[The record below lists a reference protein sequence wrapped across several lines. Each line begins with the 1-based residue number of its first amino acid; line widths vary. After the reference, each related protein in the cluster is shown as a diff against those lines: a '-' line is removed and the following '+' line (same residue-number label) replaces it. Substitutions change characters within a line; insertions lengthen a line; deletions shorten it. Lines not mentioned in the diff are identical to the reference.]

1 MLEKILVRKDYSV
14 QAVFNLDPKEV
25 DPKLMVS
32 GYEIPDPQTLS
43 DPTAQ
48 QYAAFLRAAI
58 PAVDPHYT
66 FRKDVIGDIFHWWI
80 DDESRDVLQLWGPT
94 GSGKTSAFD
103 EWCGRL
109 GVPRFAVKGH
119 KGMEPH
125 EAFGH
130 YVAGPNGETIF
141 APGPVTLAAQYG
153 LPCIIN
159 EYDRIQPSRAIVFN
173 DVFEARSFP
182 MPGKHGEMLVPREG
196 FRVCITSNT
205 NLVEDLSGN
214 YGTAAAQDTSLLERI
229 CSIHVQY
236 PEVETER
243 QILQKVLAQFDDQLL
258 SYWFDQ
264 EGLKLMTP
272 AGMKEGASISRAE
285 FIDGCI
291 DVAQKIRAQSK
302 DGGNV
307 SDAALERTMSTRI
320 LRKWVRQS
328 VRHCAAPEKRGKSA
342 LHMALTK
349 YLSNL
354 ATESTRIALHQAVV
368 TVFGVN
374 ANVQ

>member
-1 MLEKILVRKDYSV
+1 MLSSILVRKDYSL
-14 QAVFNLDPKEV
+14 QETFGLDPKLV
-25 DPKLMVS
+25 DPQLTVS
-32 GYEIPDPQTLS
+32 GYDIPDPATLS
-43 DPTAQ
+43 DPVAQ

-58 PAVDPHYT
+58 PEVDPHYT
-66 FRKDVIGDIFHWWI
+66 FRKDVIGDLFHWWI
-80 DDESRDVLQLWGPT
+80 DDDSRDVLQLWGPT

-119 KGMEPH
+119 KGFEPH

-141 APGPVTLAAQYG
+141 APGPTTLAAQYG

-159 EYDRIQPSRAIVFN
+159 EYDRIQPTRAIVFN

-182 MPGKHGEMLVPREG
+182 MPGKHGEMLVPRDG
-196 FRVCITSNT
+196 FCVCVTTNT
-205 NLVEDLSGN
+205 NLVEDLTGN
-214 YGTAAAQDTSLLERI
+214 YGTASSHDTSLLERI

-236 PEVETER
+236 PEAETER
-243 QILQKVLAQFDDQLL
+243 VILQKVLAEFDSELL

-264 EGLKLMTP
+264 EGMKLKTD
-272 AGMKEGASISRAE
+272 AGMKEGSAISREE
-285 FIDGCI
+285 FINGCI
-291 DVAQKIRAQSK
+291 EVAHKIRAQSK
-302 DGGNV
+302 DGGNIT
-307 SDAALERTMSTRI
+307 DAALERTMSTRI

-328 VRHCAAPEKRGKSA
+328 VRHCAAPQVHGKSA
-342 LHMALTK
+342 LHIALKK

-354 ATESTRIALHQAVV
+354 ATESTKIALHQAVE
-368 TVFGVN
+368 TVFGVGPE
-374 ANVQ
+374 VQ

>member
-1 MLEKILVRKDYSV
+1 MLEKILVRKDYSL
-14 QAVFNLDPKEV
+14 QTVFGLDPNQV
-25 DPKLMVS
+25 DPSITVS
-32 GYEIPDPQTLS
+32 GFDIPAPETFDDPI
-43 DPTAQ
+43 AQ
-48 QYAAFLRAAI
+48 QYAAFLKAAI
-58 PAVDPHYT
+58 PTIDPNYT
-66 FRKDVIGDIFHWWI
+66 FRREVIGDIYSWWI

-119 KGMEPH
+119 KGFEPH

-159 EYDRIQPSRAIVFN
+159 EYDRIQATRAIVFN

-182 MPGKHGEMLVPREG
+182 MPGKHGEMLVPRSG

-205 NLVEDLSGN
+205 NLVEDVSGN
-214 YGTAAAQDTSLLERI
+214 YGTASAQDTSLLERI
-229 CSIHVQY
+229 CSIHVAY
-236 PEVETER
+236 PEAATER
-243 QILQKVLAQFDDQLL
+243 AILLKVLACFDDQLL
-258 SYWFDQ
+258 AYWFDQ
-264 EGLKLMTP
+264 EGIKLSTNS
-272 AGMKEGASISRAE
+272 GLKEGAAISRDE
-285 FIDGCI
+285 FIDACI
-291 DVAQKIRAQSK
+291 ELAHKVRAQSK
-302 DGGNV
+302 DGGSV

-328 VRHCAAPEKRGKSA
+328 VRHCAAPEKLGKSA
-342 LHMALTK
+342 LHLALKK

-354 ATESTRIALHQAVV
+354 ATESTRIALHQAIE
-368 TVFGVN
+368 TVFGVSPE
-374 ANVQ
+374 VR